1 VRWEVPFSC
10 GVVCSKLLY
19 VLTVS
24 GANNS
29 EQNSTL
35 EIVTVPCTNQALLA
49 LLALATASSLCLWK
63 YSAARCAEVW
73 ELSPP
78 SVRVCVSAVQLIILT
93 HQCLV

>member
-1 VRWEVPFSC
+1 MRWEVPFSC

-29 EQNSTL
+29 EWYSTL

-49 LLALATASSLCLWK
+49 LLALATASSLCLCK
-63 YSAARCAEVW
+63 YSAAHCAEV
-73 ELSPP
+73 
-78 SVRVCVSAVQLIILT
+78 
-93 HQCLV
+93 